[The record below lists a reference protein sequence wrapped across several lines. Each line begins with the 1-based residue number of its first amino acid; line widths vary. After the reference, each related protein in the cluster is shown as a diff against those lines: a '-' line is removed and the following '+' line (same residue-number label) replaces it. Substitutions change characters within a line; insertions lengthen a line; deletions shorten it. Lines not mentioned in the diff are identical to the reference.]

1 MTSDEPT
8 TELVMAADELFVAE
22 DGAVA
27 TLARNTAHGLEAA
40 FTLAVRG
47 GLQPSRVGGAIN
59 PLARPVER
67 AVVLRSLGVATDRFV
82 EAAATAWNLPSIPPR
97 SRWSKLFGRGNVA
110 REARFAALL
119 LSRDGDEL
127 SPFAL
132 HLKLF
137 CDGGELYLTIDVS
150 GRRITL
156 TEKDPVYRPAL
167 LRALMPLVA
176 A

>member
-1 MTSDEPT
+1 MQGEEPID
-8 TELVMAADELFVAE
+8 LVMAADELFVAE

-59 PLARPVER
+59 PLARPIES
-67 AVVLRSLGVATDRFV
+67 AVVLRSLGEATDRFV
-82 EAAATAWNLPSIPPR
+82 EAAATAWNQPSIPPR
-97 SRWSKLFGRGNVA
+97 SRWKRLFGA
-110 REARFAALL
+110 KSAPREARFAALL
-119 LSRDGDEL
+119 LSREGDEM

-137 CDGGELYLTIDVS
+137 CDGGELYLTIDVA